1 MPRTHRLTSALR
13 SRKALASLGAA
24 AALAGAGAGT
34 AAAVTSTSTGPA
46 ARPAP
51 LAAPA
56 TRAATLHAS
65 NGSQHPATLR
75 PATSTTTGGTTTSG
89 SGSGSG
95 SGGGSGSSQPGQ
107 GSQQAAQQLAHR
119 DQQAA
124 GGQLTSTGS
133 YQLYDSVTPAQ
144 IPAGHPVATYADGP
158 YAARPAQLA
167 GKQTLWID
175 TNATD
180 PGKAAVLDVEPGDA
194 TPAQAATWVHQRE
207 TAHPGQLAVVYTMM
221 SDWAAAKQAISA
233 LPHAMQANVRW
244 WIADPTGTPHIVPGA
259 TATQWYWGT
268 SYDISSANGT
278 L

>member
-75 PATSTTTGGTTTSG
+75 PATST
-89 SGSGSG
+89 
-95 SGGGSGSSQPGQ
+95 SGSS
-107 GSQQAAQQLAHR
+107 
-119 DQQAA
+119 
-124 GGQLTSTGS
+124 TSTGS

-233 LPHAMQANVRW
+233 LPHTMQANVRW